1 MNFYEK
7 IRDIDRRFIFLLMG
21 LAVALPLIFTLR
33 FPEFPTPMVKGIFEI
48 IENLPED
55 SKVLMSFDYDPAS
68 EPELQPMA
76 TAWLRHC
83 VERRHKIYIS
93 ALWPIGQDMAR
104 QTIQQVKKDLAQKK
118 AETGV
123 EIPFEYG
130 IDYVN
135 LGYKSGGPGVINV
148 MLTDIE
154 KMFPTDVTNRAI
166 SSIPMMKKVKNLRDF
181 DLFVNI
187 SAGSPGL
194 KEWIQFGADPAGVR
208 IVGGSTA
215 VQAPLLYP
223 YYPKQLSGVLGGLK
237 SAAEYEK
244 LLGDKYPQYS
254 DIQQSKGRVRMGAQ
268 AVAHMVIMLFIIV
281 GNITF
286 FIDRRRSGR
295 SSS

>member
-1 MNFYEK
+1 MKLYEK
-7 IRDIDRRFIFLLMG
+7 IRDIDRRIIFLLMG

-33 FPEFPTPMVKGIFEI
+33 FPEFPTPMVKGLFNT
-48 IENLPED
+48 IEKLPEG
-55 SKVLMSFDYDPAS
+55 SKILMSFDYDPAS

-76 TAWLRHC
+76 TAWFRHC
-83 VERRHKIYIS
+83 VERGHKVYIT

-104 QTIQQVKKDLAQKK
+104 QTIQNVKKDMVRKK
-118 AETGV
+118 EETGIDLPLV
-123 EIPFEYG
+123 YG

-135 LGYKSGGPGVINV
+135 LGYKSGGAGVINV

-154 KMFPTDVTNRAI
+154 KMFPVDVGNKAV

-181 DLFVNI
+181 DLIVNI

-194 KEWIQFGADPAGVR
+194 KEWIQFGADPAGVP

-223 YYPKQLSGVLGGLK
+223 YYPTQLSGILGGLK

-244 LLGDKYPQYS
+244 LLGDHYPQYS
-254 DIQQSKGRVRMGAQ
+254 DIGQCKGRVRMGAQ
-268 AVAHMVIMLFIIV
+268 AVAHMVIMLFIII
-281 GNITF
+281 GNITY
-286 FIDRRRSGR
+286 FIDRRRSRG
-295 SSS
+295 SL